1 MERLRRTALLVAL
14 GCVPGLAGCVTLAEF
29 DKLEHEVA
37 VLQKA
42 RGPAG
47 RQNQTMADLSVE
59 IEELRA
65 QVASLEGRIDEA
77 EHQAQSALSEAR
89 AARQEAAGGSAIA
102 PGPGPGPAPG
112 PELGGRTPQAPASV
126 EPGTLPEGAA
136 GQSVAANEVQGY
148 REAYAAWRAG
158 DTQACI
164 DRFQQF
170 LQTYP
175 SSAYADDAAFWMADC
190 YFKRGEYQLAILRFD
205 DVPRMYPTG
214 NKAADALYRQGEAL
228 IRLGPSYSKAARR
241 AFERVVQEYP
251 DSPRVPEAKRQLEA
265 LRTG

>member
-1 MERLRRTALLVAL
+1 MERLRRTALGLVAL
-14 GCVPGLAGCVTLAEF
+14 GCLPGLAGCVTLAEF

-47 RQNQTMADLSVE
+47 RQSQTMADLSVE

-77 EHQAQSALSEAR
+77 EHQAESALSEAR
-89 AARQEAAGGSAIA
+89 AARQEAAGGGAVG
-102 PGPGPGPAPG
+102 PGPGPGPG
-112 PELGGRTPQAPASV
+112 PELGGRATQAPASV
-126 EPGTLPEGAA
+126 DPSTLPEGAA
-136 GQSVAANEVQGY
+136 GQSVGANEVQGY

>member
-1 MERLRRTALLVAL
+1 LAL
-14 GCVPGLAGCVTLAEF
+14 GSAAALAGCASVA
-29 DKLEHEVA
+29 DVRKLEHEVA
-37 VLQKA
+37 VLKQG

-47 RQNQTMADLSVE
+47 KQSQTLADLAVE
-59 IEELRA
+59 LDELRQ
-65 QVASLEGRIDEA
+65 QVATLEGRLDGA
-77 EHQAQSALSEAR
+77 EHQAASALAEAR
-89 AARQEAAGGSAIA
+89 SARQQASGGAV
-102 PGPGPGPAPG
+102 PGPGPGAP
-112 PELGGRTPQAPASV
+112 PGGQSPASV
-126 EPGTLPEGAA
+126 DPSTLPEGAA
-136 GQSVAANEVQGY
+136 GQPVAANEVQGY
-148 REAYAAWRAG
+148 REAYGAWRAG

-241 AFERVVQEYP
+241 AFERVIQEYP

>member
-1 MERLRRTALLVAL
+1 MGTLGRAAAGLVAL
-14 GCVPGLAGCVTLAEF
+14 GLVPGLAGCVTIAEF

-37 VLQKA
+37 VLKQG

-47 RQNQTMADLSVE
+47 RQSQTMADLSVE

-65 QVASLEGRIDEA
+65 QLASLEGRIDAA
-77 EHQAQSALSEAR
+77 EHQAESALAEAR
-89 AARQEAAGGSAIA
+89 AARRDAAGGAA
-102 PGPGPGPAPG
+102 PGPGPQ
-112 PELGGRTPQAPASV
+112 LGGTQAPASV
-126 EPGTLPEGAA
+126 DPSTLPEGAG
-136 GQSVAANEVQGY
+136 GQAVAANEVQSY
-148 REAYAAWRAG
+148 REAYGAWRAG

-241 AFERVVQEYP
+241 AFERVIQEYP
-251 DSPRVPEAKRQLEA
+251 DSPRVPEAKRQLEG

>member
-1 MERLRRTALLVAL
+1 MLGVTMLGRLRVVAALFAL
-14 GCVPGLAGCVTLAEF
+14 GCLPWLPGCATVGDVRR
-29 DKLEHEVA
+29 LEHEVA
-37 VLQKA
+37 VIKQG

-47 RQNQTMADLSVE
+47 RQSQTMADLSVE
-59 IEELRA
+59 LDELRE
-65 QVASLEGRIDEA
+65 QIASLEGRIDQA

-89 AARQEAAGGSAIA
+89 AARQQAAGGAA
-102 PGPGPGPAPG
+102 PLPGPPVESAGSGM
-112 PELGGRTPQAPASV
+112 QAPASV
-126 EPGTLPEGAA
+126 DPSTLPEGAA
-136 GQSVAANEVQGY
+136 GQPVAANEVQGY

-170 LQTYP
+170 LQTYA

-241 AFERVVQEYP
+241 AFERVIQEYP
-251 DSPRVPEAKRQLEA
+251 ESPRVPEAKRQLEA
-265 LRTG
+265 LGTG

>member
-1 MERLRRTALLVAL
+1 MERLRRTAMLAAL
-14 GCVPGLAGCVTLAEF
+14 GCLPALAGCVTLAEF

-47 RQNQTMADLSVE
+47 RQNQTLADLSVE

-65 QVASLEGRIDEA
+65 QLASLEGRIDEA
-77 EHQAQSALSEAR
+77 EHQAESALSEAR
-89 AARQEAAGGSAIA
+89 AARQEAAGGGGAGT
-102 PGPGPGPAPG
+102 GPGPGPD
-112 PELGGRTPQAPASV
+112 PELGARPPQAPASV
-126 EPGTLPEGAA
+126 DPGTLPEGAA
-136 GQSVAANEVQGY
+136 GQAVAANEVQGY

>member
-1 MERLRRTALLVAL
+1 MGRLRRAAAALVAL
-14 GCVPGLAGCVTLAEF
+14 GIAPALAGCVTLAEF

-37 VLQKA
+37 VLKQG

-47 RQNQTMADLSVE
+47 RQSQTMADLSVE

-65 QVASLEGRIDEA
+65 QVAGLEGRIDEA
-77 EHQAQSALSEAR
+77 EHRAESALAEAR
-89 AARQEAAGGSAIA
+89 AARQEASGGAA
-102 PGPGPGPAPG
+102 PAPA
-112 PELGGRTPQAPASV
+112 PDLGNRGPQAPASV
-126 EPGTLPEGAA
+126 DPASLPEGAT
-136 GQSVAANEVQGY
+136 GQPVAANEVEGY
-148 REAYAAWRAG
+148 RQAYAAWRAG

-228 IRLGPSYSKAARR
+228 IRLGPSYAKAARR
-241 AFERVVQEYP
+241 AFERVIQEYP
-251 DSPRVPEAKRQLEA
+251 DSARVPEAKRQLEA

>member
-1 MERLRRTALLVAL
+1 MGTLSRVAAGLAALAF
-14 GCVPGLAGCVTLAEF
+14 VPGLAGCVTIAEF
-29 DKLEHEVA
+29 DKLQHEVA
-37 VLQKA
+37 MLKQS
-42 RGPAG
+42 RGPG
-47 RQNQTMADLSVE
+47 GKQSQTMADLSVE

-77 EHQAQSALSEAR
+77 QHQAQGALEEAR
-89 AARQEAAGGSAIA
+89 AARRDAAGG
-102 PGPGPGPAPG
+102 PGGAVPGPAP
-112 PELGGRTPQAPASV
+112 ASV
-126 EPGTLPEGAA
+126 DPSTLPEGAG
-136 GQSVAANEVQGY
+136 GQAVPANEVQSY
-148 REAYAAWRAG
+148 REAYGAWRSG

-228 IRLGPSYSKAARR
+228 IRLGPSYAKAARR
-241 AFERVVQEYP
+241 AFERVIQEYP
-251 DSPRVPEAKRQLEA
+251 DSPRVPEAKRQLEG

>member
-1 MERLRRTALLVAL
+1 MERLRRTAVGLVAL
-14 GCVPGLAGCVTLAEF
+14 GCLPGLAGCVTLAEF

-47 RQNQTMADLSVE
+47 RQSQTMADLSVE

-77 EHQAQSALSEAR
+77 EHQAESALSEAR
-89 AARQEAAGGSAIA
+89 AARQEAAGGGAVG
-102 PGPGPGPAPG
+102 PGPGPGPG
-112 PELGGRTPQAPASV
+112 PEACSRAPQAPASV
-126 EPGTLPEGAA
+126 DPSTLPEGAA